1 LIRQENSSRNDP
13 AMDIQRIPPLAKCR
27 LLVTGAGGFSGRH
40 LAAQLRLRG
49 PAVIVGLDHAAS
61 APAELDLFIECDLTD
76 PNAVS
81 KAIFRARPDVVI
93 HLAGVF
99 GAASP
104 EAIWDVNVGGFR
116 HLCAALR
123 RYQEEKGPTIR
134 LVTVGSAAELGS
146 AGVARL
152 PVTEEAACCPETD
165 YGKSKLAVTRLAQA
179 EPTDGPLQ
187 IVVARPFNLVGP
199 GLSESLSLGNFARQI
214 AAVGRGE
221 AEAIHCG
228 PLSARR
234 DFLDVRDAAEAYLAL
249 AERGRAGQVYNVCAG
264 RSFRIGDQ
272 LQAMI
277 AAAGGNIP
285 VIEDRSPRRP
295 GDLPDIYGDHTKITR
310 ETGWHPT
317 IPMSQSLADLMVS
330 SRAA

>member
-1 LIRQENSSRNDP
+1 
-13 AMDIQRIPPLAKCR
+13 MDIQRIPPLVKR
-27 LLVTGAGGFSGRH
+27 RILVTGVGGFSGRH
-40 LAAQLRLRG
+40 LVSRLRLRG
-49 PAVIVGLDHAAS
+49 PGAIVGLDCAVGL
-61 APAELDLFIECDLTD
+61 PVDLDLFIECDLTD
-76 PNAVS
+76 PGAVS
-81 KAIFRARPDVVI
+81 EAVWRARPDVVI

-104 EAIWDVNVGGFR
+104 KVIWSVNFRGFG

-123 RYQEEKGPTIR
+123 GYQREKGLPIR

-146 AGVARL
+146 TGAARL
-152 PVTEEAACCPETD
+152 PVTEKAACLPETD
-165 YGKSKLAVTRLAQA
+165 YGKSKLAVTRLAQM

-199 GLSESLSLGNFARQI
+199 GLSGSLSLGSFARQI
-214 AAVGRGE
+214 AAVNRGE

-234 DFLDVRDAAEAYLAL
+234 DFLDVRDAADAYLGL

-264 RSFRIGDQ
+264 RSFQIGDQ
-272 LQAMI
+272 LQEMI
-277 AAAGGNIP
+277 AAAGGGIP
-285 VIEDRSPRRP
+285 VVEDSSRRRR

-317 IPMSQSLADLMVS
+317 IPMWRSLADLMGS